1 LYACAQYR
9 SKCNLFNIIFRKRVK
24 QNQETIMEENVV
36 NTNYSP
42 SPSTL
47 EPEHEA
53 TPSNEASSKEAGGWR
68 SVKYIIGI
76 YVFYIN

>member
-1 LYACAQYR
+1 
-9 SKCNLFNIIFRKRVK
+9 
-24 QNQETIMEENVV
+24 V
-36 NTNYSP
+36 NTNS

-47 EPEHEA
+47 DLEHEA
-53 TPSNEASSKEAGGWR
+53 IPSNEASSREAGGWR